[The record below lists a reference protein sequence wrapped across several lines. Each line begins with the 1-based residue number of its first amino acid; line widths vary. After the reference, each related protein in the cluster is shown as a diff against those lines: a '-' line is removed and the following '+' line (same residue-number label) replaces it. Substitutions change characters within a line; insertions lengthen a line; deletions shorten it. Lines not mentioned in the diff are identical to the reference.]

1 MEQSDHSD
9 SHHESEEH
17 RTLQEFFQ
25 LFGDDPHQD
34 RPPIPAL
41 PLSPIGKSIAL
52 FSDRSRQS
60 LSNAVGNIPPHSPPN
75 SPRPGSPRIN
85 IEMVATPRDAQGIA
99 NEGVAWVT
107 KLLVQMEALSKL
119 SAETQAELMDQVPSL
134 QSATAVAKQE
144 TLAQK
149 KELGAR
155 RLRTSIYSAL
165 VMYWLTF
172 GLGKVVGNTY
182 GAIMVG
188 AGLPGA
194 ALYAPL
200 VSTLGVP
207 FMQVIFGEPI
217 GGALRGAGVSYGS
230 PDQAAYIN
238 YQTAQALQMRAW
250 IEGNPTEV
258 EKYRKIMNG
267 IVDGLIQREKAKKPD
282 GGSRIPKRLRSNASV
297 PERHADGT
305 IKPGQT
311 DPSRAVVGAAR
322 TRSFITDEVPVHTF
336 TVLNAMSG
344 TANLFWKLWMG
355 SAVTRVPDMVAHTLM
370 GSIAMVSM
378 FEWQNVW
385 RARYQG
391 VDLSDGGHP
400 AVLGAKKEAARITLE
415 LWRSRCW
422 DALALIKKI
431 EDMRARIVEYRK
443 THDDQD
449 QHWLTMQSY
458 DATLATTHA
467 QLYQSLKR
475 IVAAAKRAKKL
486 TDELSTR
493 GARANQAAKLAI
505 KSMVGESSAPEPWLD
520 GAPMTIRS
528 IGRVLGYM
536 TVLGPT
542 AAQAI
547 LLGLS
552 LVDYDQQ
559 LQDARSLA
567 AAQNMTLDESGL
579 NQLGLSSMQSAVV
592 YATAGTI
599 AANAIVGWT
608 AKTLYGLPMWEFGI
622 HGIAGIA
629 KRAIKETRKC
639 LGLAPDTTLAQRPD
653 DGEDLEDPVQP
664 VNKET
669 YSDPDEGLLRDETY
683 KLPTIRI
690 SGSASSSSSSSD

>member
-1 MEQSDHSD
+1 MEELTPRDN
-9 SHHESEEH
+9 EEQ
-17 RTLQEFFQ
+17 RTLLKFIEV
-25 LFGDDPHQD
+25 FGDDPDGD
-34 RPPIPAL
+34 RPQIPVS
-41 PLSPIGKSIAL
+41 PLSPMGQSIAL
-52 FSDRSRQS
+52 LSSRNRMS
-60 LSNAVGNIPPHSPPN
+60 LSVAVGNTPPHSPPN

-85 IEMVATPRDAQGIA
+85 IEMVATPRDAEGIA

-107 KLLVQMEALSKL
+107 KLLVQMEALSTL
-119 SAETQAELMDQVPSL
+119 SDETQAELLDQVPSL
-134 QSATAVAKQE
+134 QAATALAKQE

-155 RLRTSIYSAL
+155 QLRTSLYSAL

-200 VSTLGVP
+200 VTTLGVP

-250 IEGNPTEV
+250 IEGNPGEV

-267 IVDGLIQREKAKKPD
+267 IVDGLIQREKAEKPD
-282 GGSRIPKRLRSNASV
+282 GGSRIPKHLRSNASV

-305 IKPGQT
+305 VKPGQI

-355 SAVTRVPDMVAHTLM
+355 SATTRVPDMVAHTLM

-385 RARYQG
+385 RAKYQG
-391 VDLSDGGHP
+391 VDLADGGHP

-415 LWRSRCW
+415 LWRARCW

-443 THDDQD
+443 THNETDE
-449 QHWLTMQSY
+449 HWLAMQSY

-467 QLYQSLKR
+467 QLYLSLKR
-475 IVAAAKRAKKL
+475 ILKAAKRAKKRAE
-486 TDELSTR
+486 ELSTR
-493 GARANQAAKLAI
+493 GARATEVAMLTI

-547 LLGLS
+547 CLGLS
-552 LVDYDQQ
+552 LVDYDRQ
-559 LQDARSLA
+559 LQDSRALA
-567 AAQNMTLDESGL
+567 AAQNTTLDESGL
-579 NQLGLSSMQSAVV
+579 NLLGLSHEQAAVV
-592 YATAGTI
+592 YATASTI

-639 LGLAPDTTLAQRPD
+639 LGMAPDTTLVPTPD
-653 DGEDLEDPVQP
+653 EGEDLENPVQP
-664 VNKET
+664 EDVET
-669 YSDPDEGLLRDETY
+669 YSEPEEGLL
-683 KLPTIRI
+683 KN
-690 SGSASSSSSSSD
+690 A

>member
-1 MEQSDHSD
+1 M
-9 SHHESEEH
+9 
-17 RTLQEFFQ
+17 EFFK
-25 LFGDDPHQD
+25 LFGDDPD
-34 RPPIPAL
+34 KERPVVPVL
-41 PLSPIGKSIAL
+41 PLSPMGQSIAL
-52 FSDRSRQS
+52 
-60 LSNAVGNIPPHSPPN
+60 LSNRNRLGLSSAMGNTPSNSPPN
-75 SPRPGSPRIN
+75 SPRPASPRIN
-85 IEMVATPRDAQGIA
+85 IEMVATPRDAEGIA
-99 NEGVAWVT
+99 NDGVAWVT
-107 KLLVQMEALSKL
+107 KLLVQMEALSNL
-119 SAETQAELMDQVPSL
+119 SAATQAELMDQVPSL
-134 QSATAVAKQE
+134 QGATSLAKQE

-182 GAIMVG
+182 GAVMVG

-200 VSTLGVP
+200 ITMLGVP
-207 FMQVIFGEPI
+207 FMQVIFGEPV
-217 GGALRGAGVSYGS
+217 GGAQRGAGVSYGS

-250 IEGNPTEV
+250 IEGNPAEV

-305 IKPGQT
+305 VKPGQT

-344 TANLFWKLWMG
+344 TANMFWKLWMG
-355 SAVTRVPDMVAHTLM
+355 SAAARVPDMVLHTLL

-385 RARYQG
+385 RASFQG
-391 VDLSDGGHP
+391 VDLADGGHP

-415 LWRSRCW
+415 LWRARCL

-443 THDDQD
+443 THSDKDE
-449 QHWLTMQSY
+449 HWLAMQSY

-467 QLYQSLKR
+467 QLHQSLKR
-475 IVAAAKRAKKL
+475 ILAAAKRAKKL
-486 TDELSTR
+486 SDELTTR
-493 GARANQAAKLAI
+493 GARANQVAKLTI

-520 GAPMTIRS
+520 GAPLTIRS

-536 TVLGPT
+536 TALSWT
-542 AAQAI
+542 TTQAI
-547 LLGLS
+547 CLGQS
-552 LVDYDQQ
+552 LMDYDRQ
-559 LQDARSLA
+559 LQDARALA
-567 AAQNMTLDESGL
+567 TSYNMTLDESGL
-579 NQLGLSSMQSAVV
+579 NNLGLSSEQMAGVLVTASTVA
-592 YATAGTI
+592 AT
-599 AANAIVGWT
+599 AIVGWT
-608 AKTLYGLPMWEFGI
+608 AKTLYTLPMWEFGI

-629 KRAIKETRKC
+629 TRAIKETRHC
-639 LGLAPDTTLAQRPD
+639 LGLAPDTTLAKTPGV
-653 DGEDLEDPVQP
+653 GEDLEDPVQP
-664 VNKET
+664 ESVAS
-669 YSDPDEGLLRDETY
+669 YSEPEEGLQRDAHFGLFEVN
-683 KLPTIRI
+683 I
-690 SGSASSSSSSSD
+690 SGSTSSSSDHD